1 MSAKPKIASPTKSR
15 RKGPGCKLPQSR
27 RYHQVDDDA
36 TVFDYELPDWLVG
49 AN

>member
-1 MSAKPKIASPTKSR
+1 MSAKPKIAPPKSQ
-15 RKGPGCKLPQSR
+15 RKKNTTIAPHRSR
-27 RYHQVDDDA
+27 RYHTVDDDA

>member
-1 MSAKPKIASPTKSR
+1 MSGKPKIGPAKRQKNTTIAPPTKSR
-15 RKGPGCKLPQSR
+15 R
-27 RYHQVDDDA
+27 YHTVDDDA